1 MKSFCIKTNNK
12 NVVKYLLDNFTFPNT
27 YITAKK
33 FKIYQ
38 NIIIHFTGKQDS
50 KEQSDFYNTLAN
62 TLVSV
67 IINFYEKKL
76 LKSIIQSNYFYFS
89 ESVA

>member
-33 FKIYQ
+33 F
-38 NIIIHFTGKQDS
+38 
-50 KEQSDFYNTLAN
+50 
-62 TLVSV
+62 
-67 IINFYEKKL
+67 
-76 LKSIIQSNYFYFS
+76 
-89 ESVA
+89 